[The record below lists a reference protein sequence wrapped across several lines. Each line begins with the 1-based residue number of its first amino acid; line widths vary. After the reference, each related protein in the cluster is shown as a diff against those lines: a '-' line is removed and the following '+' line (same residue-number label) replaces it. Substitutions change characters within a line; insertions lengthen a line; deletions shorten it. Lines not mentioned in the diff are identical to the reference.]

1 MDMVKGPDSR
11 AAEFLASH
19 AEAKVCFWY
28 AGGPG
33 DPRDVPKGRFD
44 LTLREALD
52 VVRNSPDLYFYDI
65 DLRIDGTDIRLGR
78 ARIESLLAAAS
89 LSLQER

>member
-1 MDMVKGPDSR
+1 MVDPDFG
-11 AAEFLASH
+11 AADFLAAH
-19 AEAKVCFWY
+19 AGAKVCFWY
-28 AGGPG
+28 AGGGG

-52 VVRNSPDLYFYDI
+52 VVRNSSDLYFYDI

-89 LSLQER
+89 PTRQEG